1 MLPLGQA
8 YSFHLRIFD
17 EQKKVLKD
25 NIHISD
31 IVTIRAGRDCYFQLF
46 LTSGKIVQFRT
57 KSMESQAHW
66 MAMVK
71 MALGKGLLDTSR
83 MIAALMNIATISP
96 AIVNELMLGVQILKL
111 FSVAN
116 D

>member
-1 MLPLGQA
+1 MVLGTIIKHSGILFLLPLGQA

-17 EQKKVLKD
+17 DQKRILKD

-46 LTSGKIVQFRT
+46 LTNGKIVQFKT
-57 KSMESQAHW
+57 TSVESQAHW

-71 MALGKGLLDTSR
+71 MALGKGLSDSNKIVT
-83 MIAALMNIATISP
+83 ALTNVAT
-96 AIVNELMLGVQILKL
+96 LQ
-111 FSVAN
+111 
-116 D
+116 